1 MTGTRA
7 SDVFVR
13 CLEAEGVRHVFG
25 IPGEETLELNHSLAH
40 SSIEFIPVRHEQG
53 GAFMAAMCGRL
64 TGRAGVCLGTLGPG
78 ALNLVTAVADA
89 YLDRAPL
96 VALTGQRALEWM
108 HKESHQYVDLIEV
121 MRPITKWN
129 ARVAQPEIIP
139 EVVRK
144 AFRVAES
151 EKPGSTH
158 LELPEDVMAQ
168 PLDAAPLPRRL
179 PPLLEPAPRELQRAA
194 ELICGAGNP
203 VVLAGNGLLRANAAP
218 ALREFARASGVPV
231 AETFMGKG
239 AMDYADPRAL
249 GTVGLQ
255 ERDYEL
261 AGFADADVVIAV
273 GYDLVEHAPEHW
285 NPSRDK
291 TIVVIDSVA
300 AEIDAYF
307 TPAVELLGDLHHVL
321 LNLAEACSQ
330 LRSPC
335 PKPSPSRLRDV
346 VLGRLEAA
354 REDDAFPVHP
364 PRALWEL
371 RQALEPSDVLV
382 SDVGLHKLWI
392 ARMFPACEPKT
403 VIIANGLAGMGFALP
418 SAIACK
424 LVHPQR
430 RVVAVCGDGG
440 VLMNIQEL
448 ETATRLRTAFVT
460 VVWEDGGFG
469 SIAWKQRQRFD
480 GEHFGTDFGNPDF
493 VRLAESFGMPGWRCA
508 SAEDFGRRLR
518 YALSLDM
525 PSLIVLPID
534 YSIDVAMSDEL
545 GEETVIRT

>member
-25 IPGEETLELNHSLAH
+25 IPGEETLDLNHSLAH
-40 SSIEFIPVRHEQG
+40 SSIEFVAVRHEQG

-144 AFRVAES
+144 AFRVAET

-168 PLDAAPLPRRL
+168 PLDAAPLPRRQT
-179 PPLLEPAPRELQRAA
+179 PLLEPAPRELQRAA
-194 ELICGAGNP
+194 ELICGASNP
-203 VVLAGNGLLRANAAP
+203 VVLAGNGVLRAGAAP
-218 ALREFARASGVPV
+218 ELREFARASGVPV

-239 AMDYADPRAL
+239 ALDYADPRAL

-255 ERDYEL
+255 ERDYTL

-307 TPAVELLGDLHHVL
+307 PPAVELLGDLRHVL
-321 LNLAEACSQ
+321 LHLAEECSQ
-330 LRSPC
+330 VRAPRPMS
-335 PKPSPSRLRDV
+335 SPSRLRDA
-346 VLGRLEAA
+346 VLRRLEAA
-354 REDDAFPVHP
+354 RKDDAFPVRP

-392 ARMFPACEPKT
+392 ARMFPACEPNT
-403 VIIANGLAGMGFALP
+403 VMIANGLAGMGFALP

-440 VLMNIQEL
+440 VLMNFQEL

-460 VVWEDGGFG
+460 VVWQDGGYG

-493 VRLAESFGMPGWRCA
+493 VRLAESFGMPAWRCA
-508 SAEDFGRRLR
+508 SAHDFGPRLR
-518 YALSLDM
+518 HALSLDM